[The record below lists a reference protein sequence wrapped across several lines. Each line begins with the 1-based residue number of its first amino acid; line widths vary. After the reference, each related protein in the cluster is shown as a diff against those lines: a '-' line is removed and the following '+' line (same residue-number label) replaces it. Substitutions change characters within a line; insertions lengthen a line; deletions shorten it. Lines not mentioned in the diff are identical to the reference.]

1 MYGLYAKKRGCCRE
15 VAVRGGSAV
24 LKITG
29 THSHRLCPVRLSEI
43 GFFSVYLSGFVVSD
57 ERCKKL
63 QFFVGLNWRG
73 IFMN

>member
-1 MYGLYAKKRGCCRE
+1 MYGLYAKKRGSCRE

-29 THSHRLCPVRLSEI
+29 THFHRLFPVRLSEI
-43 GFFSVYLSGFVVSD
+43 GFFSVYSSGFVVSD